1 MNSLERRLQMG
12 LTLSLMLLMALLWWA
27 GSYAV
32 EKLSEDLIVSRLE
45 HDAESLLAAVDF
57 TPGEGPQLALRRVN
71 PIYQQPFS
79 GHYYVI
85 RLADDNQ
92 WYSRSLWDQDL
103 SVPSLQAGETLQW
116 YTSGPSGQ
124 QLLMWARRFQK
135 QGHDFVVA
143 VGEDLTPVGRHMT
156 LFQWT
161 FAGLSVLALA
171 MLLLIQQ
178 QVLHRSFRR
187 LEGLRTD
194 IQRLEEGRIDA
205 LPEDVP
211 TEILPLVHEFNRL
224 LGLLGQRLERSRNAM
239 GNLAHAL
246 KTPLNLLVQ
255 YLDSRELNGHV
266 ELRAHAQLQTER
278 IRQLMDRE
286 LKRARVAGEGSPGQR
301 FNPQQEMPDLVGVLK
316 QVYQRRDIEVQW
328 QVAEG
333 VNPFGDREDML
344 ELIGNLLDNACKWA
358 VSRVCCNIEGMDPII
373 IRVADDGSGLD
384 NEQLEQLAQRGVR
397 LDESVE
403 GHGLGLAIAKDIV
416 KLYGGEMSF
425 GRSAQW
431 GGLEVEIV
439 LPQGRT
445 ATQAP

>member
-12 LTLSLMLLMALLWWA
+12 LALSLMLLMALLWWA
-27 GSYAV
+27 GSVVV
-32 EKLSEDLIVSRLE
+32 EGLSEDLIVSRLE
-45 HDAESLLAAVDF
+45 HDAESLVAAVDF
-57 TPGEGPQLALRRVN
+57 GLEEGSQIALKRVN

-79 GHYYVI
+79 GHYYII
-85 RLADDNQ
+85 RLADDSQ
-92 WYSRSLWDQDL
+92 WYSRSLWDQEL
-103 SVPSLQAGETLQW
+103 QLPSLPAGDTLQW
-116 YTSGPSGQ
+116 YAVGPSEQ
-124 QLLMWARRFQK
+124 RLLMWARRFQK

-143 VGEDLTPVGRHMT
+143 VGEDLTPVRRHMIF
-156 LFQWT
+156 FQWT
-161 FAGLSVLALA
+161 FAGLSILALA
-171 MLLLIQQ
+171 LLLLIQQ

-187 LEGLRTD
+187 LDELRTD
-194 IQRLEEGRIDA
+194 IRRLEEGRIDT

-224 LGLLGQRLERSRNAM
+224 LGLLSQRLERSRNAM

-255 YLDSRELNGHV
+255 YLDSKQLDGHAD
-266 ELRAHAQLQTER
+266 LRLQAQTQAER

-316 QVYQRRDIEVQW
+316 QVYQGRNIGVQW

-333 VNPFGDREDML
+333 VVPFGDREDML

-358 VSRVCCNIEGMDPII
+358 VSRVCCSIEGMDPIS
-373 IRVADDGSGLD
+373 IRVEDDGSGLD
-384 NEQLEQLAQRGVR
+384 NVQLEQLAQRGVR

-416 KLYGGEMSF
+416 KLYGGDMSF

-431 GGLEVEIV
+431 GGLEVRII
-439 LPQGRT
+439 LHQGRT
-445 ATQAP
+445 VGPAP